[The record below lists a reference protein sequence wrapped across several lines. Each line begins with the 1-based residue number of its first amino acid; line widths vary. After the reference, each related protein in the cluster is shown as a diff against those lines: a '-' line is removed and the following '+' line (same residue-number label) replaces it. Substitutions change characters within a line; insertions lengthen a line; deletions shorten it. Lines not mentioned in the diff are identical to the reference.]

1 MCDLLYKFGSVVL
14 AMHAR
19 PVCFDMLSAFNR
31 HNHLNKVNQHLLKHV
46 VFDEL
51 NRQSSL
57 CVIMYAAEAML
68 RFWSCDWYS
77 SSNWSC
83 CNSLTFLVNNSQHVV
98 NSQSLC
104 YQHTV
109 NIRSILL
116 QRKRISCFFTL
127 TCLGIP
133 VFMIFLWQLVE
144 QLVGFRLKVDEV
156 SCKQILGQSPYTVNT
171 GSMQSRQYQ

>member
-1 MCDLLYKFGSVVL
+1 MDSFTGACKWAENDNCAKELELFVGYNLGKCMCDLLYKFGSVVL

-68 RFWSCDWYS
+68 RFWSCD
-77 SSNWSC
+77 
-83 CNSLTFLVNNSQHVV
+83 
-98 NSQSLC
+98 
-104 YQHTV
+104 
-109 NIRSILL
+109 
-116 QRKRISCFFTL
+116 
-127 TCLGIP
+127 
-133 VFMIFLWQLVE
+133 
-144 QLVGFRLKVDEV
+144 
-156 SCKQILGQSPYTVNT
+156 
-171 GSMQSRQYQ
+171 